1 MWSIVS
7 LGLGFGIIIE
17 CINWIRGLFQLPSL
31 GMHLPARTPDFT
43 EFRFMAHQFHSES
56 HSASTESMRQKYP
69 CVSGTYAIEGPIGI
83 MATRLGWFV
92 YWLGMGS
99 PVRDLCVSSYEAKRN
114 HAYYNIYFLQL
125 G

>member
-31 GMHLPARTPDFT
+31 GMHLPARTP
-43 EFRFMAHQFHSES
+43 
-56 HSASTESMRQKYP
+56 ASTESMRQKYP